1 MITEADT
8 CRKYVLPKLYAA
20 GWNDDQISEQKSF
33 TDGRILVVGTK
44 ARRRPAKRADY
55 LLRYARDFMLAV
67 VEAKAA
73 YKLPGDGLQQ
83 AKDYAAILG
92 LKFAYSTNG
101 HGIVEFDFTTGKER
115 PVDVFPKPAELW
127 QRFRANEKIE
137 DEEAASRLL
146 TPANA
151 AIGKGQRYYQEIA
164 INRVVQA
171 VLQGKKRILLTMATG
186 TGKTAVAFQICWKL
200 WNMRWNRAGEHRRP
214 KILYLADRNILIDDP
229 KDKMFTTFGDARWK
243 IENGEV
249 NKGRELYFAIYQ
261 AIAKDERRPGLYKEY
276 SKDFFD
282 LIIVDE
288 CHRGSAKDDSNWREI
303 LRYFEPAFQLGMTA
317 TPLRKDNRD
326 TYRYFGNPVY
336 TYSLRQGIE
345 DGFLAPY
352 RVHRIVTE
360 WDAAGWRPSQGDIDR
375 YGRTIPDNEYQT
387 VDFERAVALKART
400 QAIARNLTDFMKKTD
415 RFAKTIV
422 FCVDQ
427 EHADD
432 MRAAL
437 NNLNADLVQQ
447 YPDYVCR
454 ITSDE
459 GSVGKGLLSKFQE
472 LETVT
477 PVVVTTSQLL
487 TTGVDIPTC
496 KNIVIAR
503 VVGSMVEFKQII
515 GRGTR
520 VRDDYDKYFFQH
532 SRLHRFRDPALCRPG
547 F

>member
-33 TDGRILVVGTK
+33 TDGRILVIGTK

-73 YKLPGDGLQQ
+73 YKLAGDGLQQ
-83 AKDYAAILG
+83 VKEYAGILG
-92 LKFAYSTNG
+92 VKFAYSTNG
-101 HGIVEFDFTTGKER
+101 HGIVEFDFTTGQECQLAA
-115 PVDVFPKPAELW
+115 FPKPIELW
-127 QRFRANEKIE
+127 QRFRANEKIAD
-137 DEEAASRLL
+137 DETASRVL

-171 VLQGKKRILLTMATG
+171 VLQGKKRIFRTMVTG
-186 TGKTAVAFQICWKL
+186 TGKAAVAFQICWKR
-200 WNMRWNRAGEHRRP
+200 WNMRWNRTDEHRRP

-249 NKGRELYFAIYQ
+249 NKGREIYFAIYQ
-261 AIAKDERRPGLYKEY
+261 AIAKDERRPGLYKEC

-282 LIIVDE
+282 LIIVNE
-288 CHRGSAKDDSNWREI
+288 CNRGSAKDESNWREI
-303 LRYFEPAFQLGMTA
+303 LRYFQPAYQLGMTA

-326 TYRYFGNPVY
+326 TYRYFGDPIY

-360 WDAAGWRPSQGDIDR
+360 WDFAGWRPSQGDLDR
-375 YGRTIPDNEYQT
+375 YGRTIPNSEYQT
-387 VDFERAVALKART
+387 VDFEHAVALKART
-400 QAIARNLTDFMKKTD
+400 KAIARNITDFMKRTD

-427 EHADD
+427 EHADE
-432 MRAAL
+432 MRA
-437 NNLNADLVQQ
+437 Q
-447 YPDYVCR
+447 
-454 ITSDE
+454 
-459 GSVGKGLLSKFQE
+459 
-472 LETVT
+472 
-477 PVVVTTSQLL
+477 
-487 TTGVDIPTC
+487 
-496 KNIVIAR
+496 
-503 VVGSMVEFKQII
+503 
-515 GRGTR
+515 
-520 VRDDYDKYFFQH
+520 
-532 SRLHRFRDPALCRPG
+532 
-547 F
+547 